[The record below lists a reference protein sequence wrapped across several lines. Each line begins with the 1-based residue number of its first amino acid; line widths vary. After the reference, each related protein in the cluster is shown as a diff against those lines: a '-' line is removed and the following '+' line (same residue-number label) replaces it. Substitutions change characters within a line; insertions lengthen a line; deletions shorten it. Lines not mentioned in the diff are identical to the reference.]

1 MAELKRNEPT
11 ADVLMTSMRS
21 MGYTFE
27 SAIADVID
35 NSVSA
40 KCHEIRLKFP
50 IDPQDCYVAICDD
63 GEGMSKDELFD
74 AMKYGS
80 QLKKDYRELDDL
92 GRFGLGL
99 KSASLSQCR
108 KLTIASKKNGI
119 ISSFCWDLDN
129 IEKQCDWSIIEYN
142 DSEILNIKFIDYL
155 DEKESGT
162 IVLWEDFKKNLDSII
177 TIQTYLLHLFR
188 FFSFKKA

>member
-80 QLKKDYRELDDL
+80 QLKKDYLADWMHLKVGNRVGDVYHDIVMKDVMLVGPVTLSSEYDYTSDDALELEV
-92 GRFGLGL
+92 
-99 KSASLSQCR
+99 K
-108 KLTIASKKNGI
+108 
-119 ISSFCWDLDN
+119 
-129 IEKQCDWSIIEYN
+129 
-142 DSEILNIKFIDYL
+142 
-155 DEKESGT
+155 
-162 IVLWEDFKKNLDSII
+162 
-177 TIQTYLLHLFR
+177 FR
-188 FFSFKKA
+188 FDWWDEVNA